1 MSGSG
6 WSVLLRH
13 LPNIFTSPSEASKK
27 ETVSTPSLVTG
38 TSANDCMFKE
48 ISKQMVNEIG
58 SCHLDCFEVWRYCG
72 HLLFLRLR
80 RRLWSRYSRP
90 HVCLVASRAV
100 FGAGTRGE
108 RRTFLIRRVAKVIRS
123 DRQRLVLSDSLVGQV
138 SQAFLC
144 AGPFAHG
151 TSIRKRQCS
160 LRSKM
165 VRLWSV
171 NLHHPPPPGRPLFK
185 SLLPQQIILKSNG
198 TSQAGMKSSAGS
210 VVESIQRFDDSVRP
224 FRLGLTRRLWFSGFR
239 GNGHP
244 QRRNLR
250 NKGPEARL
258 GKED

>member
-6 WSVLLRH
+6 RSVLLRH

-48 ISKQMVNEIG
+48 ISKEMVNEIG

-72 HLLFLRLR
+72 HLLFLCLR
-80 RRLWSRYSRP
+80 RRLLSRDSRP
-90 HVCLVASRAV
+90 HGSLVASRGV
-100 FGAGTRGE
+100 FGAGTPGE
-108 RRTFLIRRVAKVIRS
+108 RRTFLIRSVAKVIRS
-123 DRQRLVLSDSLVGQV
+123 DRQRLALSDSLVGQV

-144 AGPFAHG
+144 TSPFAHG

-171 NLHHPPPPGRPLFK
+171 ISIIHHRQSPLVQITPPSTDRMEITWNEPSRYEVIRRVGGGK
-185 SLLPQQIILKSNG
+185 YS
-198 TSQAGMKSSAGS
+198 
-210 VVESIQRFDDSVRP
+210 EVRQ
-224 FRLGLTRRLWFSGFR
+224 FRL
-239 GNGHP
+239 P
-244 QRRNLR
+244 I
-250 NKGPEARL
+250 PPL
-258 GKED
+258 G